1 MAHLAGLHQ
10 RGQRVQLLGDAAV
23 RAVLRRVQ
31 VQRAEERH
39 VAVRPVDLVEV
50 DDIGLQPLQA
60 GVAGLR
66 DLGRREV
73 GAAVAHPVHVARGSG
88 HLGRQ
93 HDALA
98 HSGAAREPVADD
110 GLGGAVGLAPRRH
123 RVHLGRVDEVDAA
136 GHGVV
141 QQGMGFGLGHLFA
154 KGHGAQANFRDFQ
167 AAAAHAGTGPQQVG
181 EDFGDVVNFPLPDDM
196 LDLID
201 MGIEVI
207 DEINDLLADTLQ
219 EYIAKIGVPLSEVT
233 LLAPIQKPRKN
244 IIGIGLNYT
253 EHVAESARTLD
264 TTGKLPQKPI
274 IFSKPPTTVT
284 ATNTQ
289 IIKNTKLTTQLDWEV
304 ELAVVIGK
312 TGKYVPKTEAMDYVF
327 GYTVINDISARDC
340 RREGQWI
347 VSKGQDTFAPMGPY
361 LVTKDEI
368 ENPHNLNLSLKVN
381 GVEKQNANTKF
392 MLFNIND
399 LIEDLSTVFTIE
411 PGDIIAT
418 GTPSGVGAGRD
429 PQEWL
434 YEGDVIEATVEKI
447 GTLVNKVKEI

>member
-1 MAHLAGLHQ
+1 MKLLTYKTADTEPRLGFLHKN
-10 RGQRVQLLGDAAV
+10 
-23 RAVLRRVQ
+23 Q
-31 VQRAEERH
+31 VI
-39 VAVRPVDLVEV
+39 D
-50 DDIGLQPLQA
+50 
-60 GVAGLR
+60 
-66 DLGRREV
+66 
-73 GAAVAHPVHVARGSG
+73 
-88 HLGRQ
+88 
-93 HDALA
+93 
-98 HSGAAREPVADD
+98 
-110 GLGGAVGLAPRRH
+110 
-123 RVHLGRVDEVDAA
+123 
-136 GHGVV
+136 
-141 QQGMGFGLGHLFA
+141 M
-154 KGHGAQANFRDFQ
+154 
-167 AAAAHAGTGPQQVG
+167 
-181 EDFGDVVNFPLPDDM
+181 EDFGDISNFPLPNDM

-201 MGIEVI
+201 LGFEIIE
-207 DEINDLLADTLQ
+207 EIT
-219 EYIAKIGVPLSEVT
+219 EMIAETPENFFEEISYEMSEVT
-233 LLAPIQKPRKN
+233 LLAPIEKPRKN

-289 IIKNTKLTTQLDWEV
+289 IIKNTKLTSQLDWEV

-312 TGKYVPKTEAMDYVF
+312 KGKYVANADAMDYVF

-381 GVEKQNANTKF
+381 GVEKQNSNTQF

-399 LIEDLSTVFTIE
+399 LIEDLSIVFTLE

-429 PQEWL
+429 PQEWMHD
-434 YEGDVIEATVEKI
+434 GDVVEATVEAI
-447 GTLVNKVKEI
+447 GTIVNTVKET

>member
-1 MAHLAGLHQ
+1 MKLVTYTYQNEEA
-10 RGQRVQLLGDAAV
+10 RLGF
-23 RAVLRRVQ
+23 LFN
-31 VQRAEERH
+31 
-39 VAVRPVDLVEV
+39 DLVI
-50 DDIGLQPLQA
+50 D
-60 GVAGLR
+60 
-66 DLGRREV
+66 
-73 GAAVAHPVHVARGSG
+73 
-88 HLGRQ
+88 
-93 HDALA
+93 
-98 HSGAAREPVADD
+98 
-110 GLGGAVGLAPRRH
+110 
-123 RVHLGRVDEVDAA
+123 
-136 GHGVV
+136 
-141 QQGMGFGLGHLFA
+141 M
-154 KGHGAQANFRDFQ
+154 
-167 AAAAHAGTGPQQVG
+167 
-181 EDFGDVVNFPLPDDM
+181 EDFGEVANFPLPDDM

-207 DEINDLLADTLQ
+207 DEINDLIADTPE
-219 EYIAKIGVPLSEVT
+219 EYISKIGVPLTAVT
-233 LLAPIQKPRKN
+233 LLAPIPRPRKN

-284 ATNTQ
+284 ATNTEV
-289 IIKNTKLTTQLDWEV
+289 IKNTKLTSQLDWEV

-312 TGKYVPKTEAMDYVF
+312 TGKYVPKSEAMDYVF
-327 GYTVINDISARDC
+327 GYTIINDISARDC

-368 ENPHNLNLSLKVN
+368 KNPHHLNLSLKVN
-381 GVEKQNANTKF
+381 GIEKQNSNTKF

-418 GTPSGVGAGRD
+418 GTPAGVGAGRD

-434 YEGDVIEATVEKI
+434 YDGDVLEATVEGI
-447 GTLVNKVKEI
+447 GTIINTVKEI